1 MQKATDA
8 VAGTGARSSNGR
20 PFEKAIPPKSTLS
33 RILDQNEQI
42 PGPWKQ
48 LFKNHFKAIFWT
60 NQQQQKKELQDL
72 LPNELKQKKN

>member
-8 VAGTGARSSNGR
+8 GTGTGARSSNGR
-20 PFEKAIPPKSTLS
+20 PFEQAIPPKSTLS

-48 LFKNHFKAIFWT
+48 LFKNHFKAIFRT
-60 NQQQQKKELQDL
+60 NQQQQKRITRFATKWIET
-72 LPNELKQKKN
+72 KKN